1 MLVLTR
7 RLGEGVTIGQG
18 IRVVVLAIK
27 GRQVRLGIEAPPQ
40 TEIYR
45 DEIYT
50 RMVEENRKAAETAPG
65 EMPLGPWLKGRARRT
80 QRSSP

>member
-18 IRVVVLAIK
+18 IRVVVLGIK
-27 GRQVRLGIEAPPQ
+27 GNQVRLGIEAPAQ

-45 DEIYT
+45 DEIYSKI
-50 RMVEENRKAAETAPG
+50 VEENRKAAETTPG
-65 EMPLGPWLKGRARRT
+65 ETPLGPWLKGRAGRT
-80 QRSSP
+80 QRSTS

>member
-7 RLGEGVTIGQG
+7 RLGEGVTIGQEV
-18 IRVVVLAIK
+18 RVVVLGIK
-27 GRQVRLGIEAPPQ
+27 GNQVRLGIEAPTQ

-50 RMVEENRKAAETAPG
+50 KIVEENRKAAEAAPP
-65 EMPLGPWLKGRARRT
+65 EPALATWLRGRSRRT

>member
-18 IRVVVLAIK
+18 IRVVVLGIK
-27 GRQVRLGIEAPPQ
+27 GNQVRLGIEAPVQ

-45 DEIYT
+45 DEIYAKI
-50 RMVEENRKAAETAPG
+50 VEENRKAAETATG
-65 EMPLGPWLKGRARRT
+65 ETALAPWLRGRSRRT
-80 QRSSP
+80 QRSSL